1 MAKKTVS
8 DQMELFE
15 DGGFKDQG
23 QTKDPISRNPVP
35 IGSIQKEVRDD
46 IPAQLSEG
54 EFVLPADVVR
64 YHGLEKIMGIRDQA
78 KKGLQKMENMGQMGN
93 SDEAT
98 LPDGTP
104 FKKMAVGGNIPG
116 QAVGIQQPQ
125 ILQPTVK
132 PQQQQPVQGVNVN
145 PAQNPAMRQSIYA
158 QPRQPIFQPPN
169 YIGGPAPIVGLP
181 SRGPGYKQP
190 TDTAKTPPKYDDII
204 GAPFG
209 QLPKSETRVYKNP
222 ETDEVLYIPF
232 INGEPL
238 YPIPNGY
245 VYQEVADKEKKEEK
259 EEAVKST
266 SVRKPS
272 DDGGDDQQ
280 EPTTGGYKVA
290 SALDALNKKD
300 TGVLGK
306 VIGGITSAIA
316 PGISIAKMFADKV
329 EDGRYSGLG
338 DALTPSQ
345 AEIERLGLTP
355 AQAREQAMGRAL
367 SFMSPQVAGAGSMAG
382 LMGQAAQQDQLSLSA
397 YGMNYKDATKAYG
410 IAPSFKFGTKP
421 GDVDKKTGNTYGF
434 NGQASDAG
442 YGDISYSSYTDFKNA
457 MEASDKTGWYGGYM
471 TDKEIEEEQKKN
483 KNFTGVKA
491 KEYQKEIDKK
501 YGKKTED
508 PKVDDTKPTTR
519 PGVPDYDFGAGD
531 PTDKTDP
538 TDTSE
543 DDVGSEEDPD
553 YDGPGY
559 DDPYDDGG
567 GESGDDDD
575 GGYEG
580 PGYDDPY
587 DSGGDDGNDGGGYD
601 DGGDDDSGG
610 GGGGGGGGKIVCT
623 TMNRMYGLPMYSNKV
638 WMRYNKYKNLDSAWE
653 LGYHKIFLS
662 LVKQMPT
669 NKYIRGILEW
679 LAKNRTHGVKEEMKG
694 NIFTTN
700 TLLIRPILGPVVY
713 ITGKLIQKG
722 ILKKVNVKD
731 I

>member
-1 MAKKTVS
+1 MAKNSVNE
-8 DQMELFE
+8 QMELFE
-15 DGGFKDQG
+15 DGGFRDQG
-23 QTKDPISRNPVP
+23 KTKDPISKNPVP
-35 IGSIQKEVRDD
+35 IGSTQKEVRDD
-46 IPAQLSEG
+46 IPANLSEG

-64 YHGLEKIMGIRDQA
+64 YHGLEKIMGFRDQA

-104 FKKMAVGGNIPG
+104 FKQMAVGGNIPG

-125 ILQPTVK
+125 ILQPTVQ
-132 PQQQQPVQGVNVN
+132 QQQQPVQGVNVN

-245 VYQEVADKEKKEEK
+245 VYQEVADKEKEKEK

-266 SVRKPS
+266 SVRKPTDS
-272 DDGGDDQQ
+272 GGDDGGSQ
-280 EPTTGGYKVA
+280 EPNTAEYKVA
-290 SALDALNKKD
+290 STLMRDEAKDSALGKALSGIGSAIQKISPVGMFLEKSGMLQNKPVEKFGGLFPSDVSEATGMYANNKD
-300 TGVLGK
+300 RNLLNTYAKESGYVSYSNMVNTLGVL
-306 VIGGITSAIA
+306 
-316 PGISIAKMFADKV
+316 
-329 EDGRYSGLG
+329 
-338 DALTPSQ
+338 
-345 AEIERLGLTP
+345 
-355 AQAREQAMGRAL
+355 
-367 SFMSPQVAGAGSMAG
+367 
-382 LMGQAAQQDQLSLSA
+382 
-397 YGMNYKDATKAYG
+397 
-410 IAPSFKFGTKP
+410 PSFKLGTKP
-421 GDVDKKTGNTYGF
+421 GDVSMQTGKTYNYA
-434 NGQASDAG
+434 GQSTGEDGSVA
-442 YGDISYSSYTDFKNA
+442 YSSTKDFANA
-457 MEASDKTGWYGGYM
+457 MAASAATGWYGGTM
-471 TDKEIEEEQKKN
+471 TEKEIDDAIKDAEAKGQTWNRDKIDAYNKEIE
-483 KNFTGVKA
+483 
-491 KEYQKEIDKK
+491 DK
-501 YGKKTED
+501 YDKKTED
-508 PKVDDTKPTTR
+508 PKVDDNTPTT
-519 PGVPDYDFGAGD
+519 PIDSIVGD
-531 PTDKTDP
+531 DP
-538 TDTSE
+538 V
-543 DDVGSEEDPD
+543 DDSTGIVDDP

-601 DGGDDDSGG
+601 GGDDDSGDSGG
-610 GGGGGGGGKIVCT
+610 GGGGGGGGKIICT
-623 TMNRMYGLPMYSNKV
+623 TMNKMYGLPMYSNKV

-669 NKYIRGILEW
+669 NKYIREVLEW

-694 NIFTTN
+694 NIFTIN

>member
-1 MAKKTVS
+1 MAKNSVNE
-8 DQMELFE
+8 QMELFE
-15 DGGFKDQG
+15 NGGLRDQG
-23 QTKDPISRNPVP
+23 KTKDPISKNPVP
-35 IGSIQKEVRDD
+35 IGSTQKEVRDD
-46 IPAQLSEG
+46 IPANLSEG

-64 YHGLEKIMGIRDQA
+64 YHGLEKIMGFRDQA

-93 SDEAT
+93 SDEAI

-104 FKKMAVGGNIPG
+104 FKQMAVGGNIPG

-125 ILQPTVK
+125 ILQPTVQ
-132 PQQQQPVQGVNVN
+132 QQQQPVQGVNVN

-181 SRGPGYKQP
+181 SRSPGYKQP

-245 VYQEVADKEKKEEK
+245 VYQEVADKEKEKE

-266 SVRKPS
+266 SVRKPTDSS
-272 DDGGDDQQ
+272 DDGSSQ
-280 EPTTGGYKVA
+280 EPNTAEYKVA
-290 SALDALNKKD
+290 STLMRDKAKD
-300 TGVLGK
+300 SALGK
-306 VIGGITSAIA
+306 ALSGIGSAIQK
-316 PGISIAKMFADKV
+316 ISPVGMFLEKSGMLQNKPVEKFGGLFPSDVSEATGMYANNKDRDLLNTYAKESGYV
-329 EDGRYSGLG
+329 SYSNMVNTLG
-338 DALTPSQ
+338 
-345 AEIERLGLTP
+345 
-355 AQAREQAMGRAL
+355 
-367 SFMSPQVAGAGSMAG
+367 VV
-382 LMGQAAQQDQLSLSA
+382 
-397 YGMNYKDATKAYG
+397 
-410 IAPSFKFGTKP
+410 PSFKLGTKP
-421 GDVDKKTGNTYGF
+421 GDVSMQTGKTYNYA
-434 NGQASDAG
+434 GQSTGEDGSVA
-442 YGDISYSSYTDFKNA
+442 YSSAKDFANA
-457 MEASDKTGWYGGYM
+457 MAASAATGWYGGTM
-471 TDKEIEEEQKKN
+471 TEKEIEDAIKDA
-483 KNFTGVKA
+483 KA
-491 KEYQKEIDKK
+491 KGQNWDRTKIDAYNKEMEDK
-501 YGKKTED
+501 YGKKTTD
-508 PKVDDTKPTTR
+508 PKVDDTKPTT
-519 PGVPDYDFGAGD
+519 PIDSIVGD
-531 PTDKTDP
+531 DP
-538 TDTSE
+538 VDDSTE
-543 DDVGSEEDPD
+543 DESIVG
-553 YDGPGY
+553 
-559 DDPYDDGG
+559 DDPYDGG
-567 GESGDDDD
+567 NDSPGDDS
-575 GGYEG
+575 
-580 PGYDDPY
+580 P
-587 DSGGDDGNDGGGYD
+587 
-601 DGGDDDSGG
+601 
-610 GGGGGGGGKIVCT
+610 GGGKIVCT
-623 TMNRMYGLPMYSNKV
+623 TMNKMYGLPMYSNKV

-662 LVKQMPT
+662 LVKKMPT

>member
-15 DGGFKDQG
+15 DGGFRDQG
-23 QTKDPISRNPVP
+23 KTKDPISKNPVP
-35 IGSIQKEVRDD
+35 IGSTQKEVRDD
-46 IPAQLSEG
+46 IPANLSEG

-104 FKKMAVGGNIPG
+104 FKQMAVGGNIPG

-125 ILQPTVK
+125 ILQPTVQ
-132 PQQQQPVQGVNVN
+132 QQQQPVQGVNVN

-245 VYQEVADKEKKEEK
+245 VYQEVADKEKKKE

-266 SVRKPS
+266 SVRKPTDS
-272 DDGGDDQQ
+272 GGDDGGSQ
-280 EPTTGGYKVA
+280 EPNTAEYKVA
-290 SALDALNKKD
+290 STLMRDEAKD
-300 TGVLGK
+300 SALGK
-306 VIGGITSAIA
+306 ALSGIGSAIQK
-316 PGISIAKMFADKV
+316 ISPVGMFLEKSGMLQNKPVEKFGGLFPSDVSEATGMYANNKDRNLLNTYAKESGYV
-329 EDGRYSGLG
+329 SYSNMVNTLG
-338 DALTPSQ
+338 
-345 AEIERLGLTP
+345 
-355 AQAREQAMGRAL
+355 
-367 SFMSPQVAGAGSMAG
+367 VV
-382 LMGQAAQQDQLSLSA
+382 
-397 YGMNYKDATKAYG
+397 
-410 IAPSFKFGTKP
+410 PSFKLGTKP
-421 GDVDKKTGNTYGF
+421 GDVSMQTGKTYNYA
-434 NGQASDAG
+434 GQST
-442 YGDISYSSYTDFKNA
+442 GDDGSVAYSSTKDFANA
-457 MEASDKTGWYGGYM
+457 MAASAATGWYGGTM
-471 TDKEIEEEQKKN
+471 TEKEIQDAIKDAKDKGQTWNRDKIDAYN
-483 KNFTGVKA
+483 KEMK
-491 KEYQKEIDKK
+491 DK

-508 PKVDDTKPTTR
+508 PKVEDTTTTTR

-531 PTDKTDP
+531 SSDPTDKTDP
-538 TDTSE
+538 TDTST

-553 YDGPGY
+553 EDTSI
-559 DDPYDDGG
+559 DDVGTEPVDEPYQ
-567 GESGDDDD
+567 
-575 GGYEG
+575 G

-587 DSGGDDGNDGGGYD
+587 DSGNEES
-601 DGGDDDSGG
+601 GDDDPGDS
-610 GGGGGGGGKIVCT
+610 KIVCT

-662 LVKQMPT
+662 LVKKMPT

-679 LAKNRTHGVKEEMKG
+679 LAKNRTYGVKEEMKG

>member
-1 MAKKTVS
+1 MAKNSVNE
-8 DQMELFE
+8 QMELFE
-15 DGGFKDQG
+15 DGGFRDQG
-23 QTKDPISRNPVP
+23 KTKDPISKNPVP
-35 IGSIQKEVRDD
+35 IGSTQKEVRDD
-46 IPAQLSEG
+46 IPANLSEG

-64 YHGLEKIMGIRDQA
+64 YHGLEKIMGFRDQA

-104 FKKMAVGGNIPG
+104 FKQMAVGGNIPG

-125 ILQPTVK
+125 ILQPTVQ
-132 PQQQQPVQGVNVN
+132 QQQQPVQGVNVN

-259 EEAVKST
+259 EEAVGST
-266 SVRKPS
+266 SVRKPTDS
-272 DDGGDDQQ
+272 GGDDPTQ

-316 PGISIAKMFADKV
+316 PGISIASKFAQQDSK
-329 EDGRYSGLG
+329 YNKLG
-338 DALTPSQ
+338 DVLTPNQ
-345 AEIERLGLTP
+345 TEIDRINKELGLNLTP

-382 LMGQAAQQDQLSLSA
+382 LMGQAAQQDQLAMSA

-421 GDVDKKTGNTYGF
+421 GEVDKTTGNTYGF

-471 TDKEIEEEQKKN
+471 TDKEIEDEQSKN

-491 KEYQKEIDKK
+491 KEYQKEIDNK

-508 PKVDDTKPTTR
+508 PKVDDTTPVTTPVTKPEPPTYVD
-519 PGVPDYDFGAGD
+519 PGLGDDEDDDKGD
-531 PTDKTDP
+531 PK
-538 TDTSE
+538 
-543 DDVGSEEDPD
+543 
-553 YDGPGY
+553 
-559 DDPYDDGG
+559 
-567 GESGDDDD
+567 
-575 GGYEG
+575 
-580 PGYDDPY
+580 
-587 DSGGDDGNDGGGYD
+587 
-601 DGGDDDSGG
+601 GG
-610 GGGGGGGGKIVCT
+610 GGGSDIGTTPTPTPAPPTYVDPGLGDDNDNDNSANDPGNDPGSSKIICT
-623 TMNRMYGLPMYSNKV
+623 AMNKMYGLPMYSNRV
-638 WMRYNKYKNLDSAWE
+638 WMRYNKYKKLDSAWE

-669 NKYIRGILEW
+669 NKYIRNTLEW
-679 LAKNRTHGVKEEMKG
+679 FANTRTHGLKEEMKG
-694 NIFTTN
+694 NMFTVN
-700 TLLIRPILGPVVY
+700 TLILRPLLSPIVY

-722 ILKKVNVKD
+722 ILKKVNVKS